1 MNDKM
6 MVIKGILSL
15 NIQCIVVTL
24 RFVIWQESVF
34 SSACV
39 FNEASHAEADGG
51 AILDSAGSAAQSLS
65 CKSCEKF
72 SLLNNNG
79 LSKLS
84 LLWFYEYIFISRNG
98 C

>member
-1 MNDKM
+1 MAG
-6 MVIKGILSL
+6 VSFLICLCVSL
-15 NIQCIVVTL
+15 MKQAML
-24 RFVIWQESVF
+24 KLM
-34 SSACV
+34 
-39 FNEASHAEADGG
+39 GG

-98 C
+98 YVKNRLPFNTILQTLY